1 MMFSEKNPSTW
12 TPWIKQSYD
21 FLKSNDIMDVLTLFY
36 YDYTVALV
44 TNIYLTTDMYINV
57 SDSTQRSYVFS
68 TTIYK
73 GTKTG

>member
-1 MMFSEKNPSTW
+1 MTFSEKNPSTW
-12 TPWIKQSYD
+12 TPWIKQS

-36 YDYTVALV
+36 YDYTVVSV
-44 TNIYLTTDMYINV
+44 TNIYLTTDMYINA
-57 SDSTQRSYVFS
+57 SDSTQHSYVFS

>member
-12 TPWIKQSYD
+12 TPWIKQSSD

-36 YDYTVALV
+36 YDYTVVLV
-44 TNIYLTTDMYINV
+44 TKIYLTTDMYINA

-68 TTIYK
+68 KTIYK
-73 GTKTG
+73 GT